1 MESRNL
7 AEVLDGPVARRLLR
21 GDVLARMA
29 YIALDG
35 TPRAMPIGFVWTGQH
50 LDMCTATNS
59 AKVKALSANPNVAL
73 MSGWWVSCC

>member
-7 AEVLDGPVARRLLR
+7 AEVLGPVTRRLSR

-35 TPRAMPIGFVWTGQH
+35 TPWAMPIGFVWTGQH
-50 LDMCTATNS
+50 LVMCTATNS
-59 AKVKALSANPNVAL
+59 AKVKALSANPNVTL
-73 MSGWWVSCC
+73 TILS